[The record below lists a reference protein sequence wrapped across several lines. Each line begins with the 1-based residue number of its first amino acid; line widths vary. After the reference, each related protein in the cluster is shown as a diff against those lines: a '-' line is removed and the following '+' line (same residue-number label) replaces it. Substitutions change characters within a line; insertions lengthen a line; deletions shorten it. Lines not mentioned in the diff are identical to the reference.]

1 MTAALLQLD
10 PETCAERLEAG
21 ALLVDVREPHEV
33 ARMAFDHPN
42 CVEMPLSQFQQRFME
57 LPRDKPLVLA
67 CASGGRSFQ
76 AMQFLM
82 HRGYGHV
89 ANLRGGIGLWA
100 THGLPVRHGP

>member
-1 MTAALLQLD
+1 MSDALLQLD
-10 PETCAERLEAG
+10 PESCAARLDEG

-33 ARMAFDHPN
+33 ARLAFDHPR
-42 CVEMPLSQFQQRFME
+42 CVSMPLSHFQQRFTE

-82 HRGYGHV
+82 HRGYSHV
-89 ANLRGGIGLWA
+89 ANLRGGIGVWA
-100 THGLPVRHGP
+100 AHGLPVRRG